1 MKKVIAMLL
10 VLLMMSAPTISL
22 GAPTNIIYNIINKEE
37 KTTNNKKDAMEMLY
51 SFKKKSAEAKE
62 EKEIKPKDVKI
73 IKNEKELDEVKEKK
87 EKIQGTL
94 IQYNI
99 EYLLKYISN
108 DTYKKIINYN
118 LTNVYFDVSKWNGD
132 IDWAQ
137 VKEAGIQFVV
147 IRAGYGY
154 TIDKKFKRNIEGA
167 IENNIHIGIYWF
179 SYARTTDMAIEE
191 ARVCANVIEPYKD
204 KIDLPVFFDFEY
216 DSVVCARRHGV
227 SISRT
232 LATDMADAFCTTI
245 KDYGY
250 EAGIYTNLDFSNN
263 YFTQSVLER
272 WKVWIAQWTKTNTY
286 KKTDYVMWQYSSR
299 GYVKGIDGHV
309 DMNYYYGDKDD
320 NKN

>member
-22 GAPTNIIYNIINKEE
+22 GAPINIIYNIINKEE

-94 IQYNI
+94 IGI
-99 EYLLKYISN
+99 
-108 DTYKKIINYN
+108 
-118 LTNVYFDVSKWNGD
+118 DVSKWNGD
-132 IDWAQ
+132 INWAQ

-179 SYARTTDMAIEE
+179 SYARTADMAIEE
-191 ARVCANVIEPYKD
+191 ARVCASVIEPYKD

-232 LATDMADAFCTTI
+232 LATEMADAFCTTV

-299 GYVKGIDGHV
+299 GYVKGIDGYV

-320 NKN
+320 NNN

>member
-73 IKNEKELDEVKEKK
+73 IKNEKELDEVKGKK

-94 IQYNI
+94 IGI
-99 EYLLKYISN
+99 
-108 DTYKKIINYN
+108 
-118 LTNVYFDVSKWNGD
+118 DVSKWNGD

-154 TIDKKFKRNIEGA
+154 TIDKKFKRNIEGFNEVGIPVGVYIYTYAHDEKTA
-167 IENNIHIGIYWF
+167 IEDAEWILEQIK
-179 SYARTTDMAIEE
+179 
-191 ARVCANVIEPYKD
+191 PYKV
-204 KIDLPVFFDFEY
+204 DLPIVYDWENWGDVMEFKQSLWALTRNAKIFLDRVAEDGYSGMLYSSKNYLEKAWLELEY
-216 DSVVCARRHGV
+216 D
-227 SISRT
+227 T
-232 LATDMADAFCTTI
+232 WLAHYTEQTTYQG
-245 KDYGY
+245 KYKYWQLCED
-250 EAGIYTNLDFSNN
+250 GI
-263 YFTQSVLER
+263 
-272 WKVWIAQWTKTNTY
+272 
-286 KKTDYVMWQYSSR
+286 
-299 GYVKGIDGHV
+299 IDGINGKV
-309 DMNYYYGDKDD
+309 DIDVMYI
-320 NKN
+320 NK

>member
-94 IQYNI
+94 IGI
-99 EYLLKYISN
+99 
-108 DTYKKIINYN
+108 
-118 LTNVYFDVSKWNGD
+118 DVSKWNGD
-132 IDWAQ
+132 INWAQ

-179 SYARTTDMAIEE
+179 SYARTADMAIEE
-191 ARVCANVIEPYKD
+191 ARVCASVIEPYKD

-232 LATDMADAFCTTI
+232 LATEMADAFCTTV

-299 GYVKGIDGHV
+299 GYVKGIDGYV

-320 NKN
+320 NNN

>member
-94 IQYNI
+94 IGI
-99 EYLLKYISN
+99 
-108 DTYKKIINYN
+108 
-118 LTNVYFDVSKWNGD
+118 DVSKWNGD
-132 IDWAQ
+132 IDWVQ

-179 SYARTTDMAIEE
+179 SYARTADMAIEE
-191 ARVCANVIEPYKD
+191 ARVCASVIEPYKD

-232 LATDMADAFCTTI
+232 LATEMADAFCTTI

-320 NKN
+320 NNN

>member
-94 IQYNI
+94 IGI
-99 EYLLKYISN
+99 
-108 DTYKKIINYN
+108 
-118 LTNVYFDVSKWNGD
+118 DVSKWNGD
-132 IDWAQ
+132 IDWKQ

-179 SYARTTDMAIEE
+179 SYARTIDMAIEE

-232 LATDMADAFCTTI
+232 LATEMADAFCTTI

-299 GYVKGIDGHV
+299 GYVKGIDGYV

-320 NKN
+320 NNN

>member
-94 IQYNI
+94 IGI
-99 EYLLKYISN
+99 
-108 DTYKKIINYN
+108 
-118 LTNVYFDVSKWNGD
+118 DVSKWNGD
-132 IDWAQ
+132 IDWVQ

-179 SYARTTDMAIEE
+179 SYARTADMAIEE
-191 ARVCANVIEPYKD
+191 ARVCASVIEPYKD

-232 LATDMADAFCTTI
+232 LATEMADAFCTTI

>member
-22 GAPTNIIYNIINKEE
+22 GAPINIIYNIINKEE

-94 IQYNI
+94 IGI
-99 EYLLKYISN
+99 
-108 DTYKKIINYN
+108 
-118 LTNVYFDVSKWNGD
+118 DVSKWNGD
-132 IDWAQ
+132 INWAQ
-137 VKEAGIQFVV
+137 VKKAGIQFVV

-179 SYARTTDMAIEE
+179 SYARTADMAIEE
-191 ARVCANVIEPYKD
+191 ARVCASVIEPYKD

-232 LATDMADAFCTTI
+232 LATEMADAFCTTV

-299 GYVKGIDGHV
+299 GYVKGIDGYV

-320 NKN
+320 NNN

>member
-37 KTTNNKKDAMEMLY
+37 ETTNNKKDAMEMLY

-94 IQYNI
+94 IGI
-99 EYLLKYISN
+99 
-108 DTYKKIINYN
+108 
-118 LTNVYFDVSKWNGD
+118 DVSKWNGD
-132 IDWAQ
+132 INWAQ

-216 DSVVCARRHGV
+216 DSVARARRHGV

-232 LATDMADAFCTTI
+232 LATEMADAFCTTV

-320 NKN
+320 NNN